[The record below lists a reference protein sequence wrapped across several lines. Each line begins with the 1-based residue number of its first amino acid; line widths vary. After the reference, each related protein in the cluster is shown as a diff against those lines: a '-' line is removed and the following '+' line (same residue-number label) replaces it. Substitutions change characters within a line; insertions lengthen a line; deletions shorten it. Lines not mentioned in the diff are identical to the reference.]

1 MTEETSTNKG
11 LLSIIF
17 QKLLQSGTNYEQS
30 RNRQLKELQ
39 RASQHVKRHSTS
51 TSIMIQEMTI
61 KDTVFLT
68 YAFGTEK

>member
-1 MTEETSTNKG
+1 MTEETSTNKD

-30 RNRQLKELQ
+30 RNRQLKELL
-39 RASQHVKRHSTS
+39 RANQHMKRYS

-61 KDTVFLT
+61 NDTGFFLT